1 MVRLPI
7 MKKWMYDRI
16 VPLKLKGKLYRVA
29 IRPSMLYGLECWPI
43 TKALANS
50 IEVAKLRM
58 LRWTC
63 GKTMLDMIPNEVYRA
78 ELEVENIINKMR
90 EGRNEWRA
98 RIRLEKWSC
107 GRDGGMSLVYI
118 GWLSVRRC
126 GGKGGRGG
134 FMSLISVI
142 GSGWFPM
149 RLIESNVGRGDG
161 LVVLGGSRGGVVS
174 CGGVVLRVVSN
185 SVREKLCGTKGVVG
199 GYSRGVDGGATL

>member
-1 MVRLPI
+1 MFFTDDIVLTSESEDGLNNRLEN
-7 MKKWMYDRI
+7 WI

-90 EGRNEWRA
+90 EGR
-98 RIRLEKWSC
+98 
-107 GRDGGMSLVYI
+107 DGGMSLVYI

-126 GGKGGRGG
+126 GGNGGRGG

-142 GSGWFPM
+142 SSGWFPI
-149 RLIESNVGRGDG
+149 RLIDSNVGRGDR
-161 LVVLGGSRGGVVS
+161 LVVLGGAGGSVVS

-199 GYSRGVDGGATL
+199 GYSRGVDGGVTL